1 MATALQI
8 TPMTPVII
16 LTTVGA
22 SFDLQQLAMDLVEQ
36 RLAACVNVIPRVH
49 SVYRWQGKIERED
62 EQLLLIKT
70 VDERVPALKKAL
82 LTLHPYEV
90 PEFVVIEPR
99 EVAEPY
105 RAWLLDATA
114 SPPPEATRSR
124 K

>member
-1 MATALQI
+1 
-8 TPMTPVII
+8 MTPVII
-16 LTTVGA
+16 LTTIGA

-36 RLAACVNVIPRVH
+36 RLAACVNVIPRIH

-82 LTLHPYEV
+82 LALHPYEV

-105 RAWLLDATA
+105 RAWLLDAIS
-114 SPPPEATRSR
+114 SPPPEATQSR